1 MSLQGLAVYDI
12 QHCDTSF
19 VPADC
24 SVFVNQAQAMTE
36 LELLVAKY

>member
-19 VPADC
+19 APADC
-24 SVFVNQAQAMTE
+24 SINQAQAMTA